1 MKNTLR
7 FSLCALCAT
16 LVALPL
22 ALTHAEPPAP
32 PQAVPFSVLALAG
45 YAPLKGEGVV
55 VTLRDRRLKSKT
67 KSDNFVFAGLVHD
80 FDLLSVVNE
89 LRAAGAKGI
98 AVNGIR
104 LTNQTAIRALGPT
117 IKIGSQTTCA
127 PFKIEAVGVAGLLEA
142 ALKTKGGLLDSMRS
156 SGPQTQVSRASQI
169 SLAAAPLP
177 RQ

>member
-67 KSDNFVFAGLVHD
+67 KADIAFPGLVHD

-142 ALKTKGGLLDSMRS
+142 ALKMKGGLLDSMRS